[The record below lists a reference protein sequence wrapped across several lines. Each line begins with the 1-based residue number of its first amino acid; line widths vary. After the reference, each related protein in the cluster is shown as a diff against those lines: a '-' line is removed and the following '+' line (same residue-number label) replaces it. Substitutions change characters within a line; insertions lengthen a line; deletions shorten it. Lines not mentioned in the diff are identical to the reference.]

1 MSTFECHLRRIMAF
15 LTVVVCLASL
25 CPLRAGAA
33 SPSFD
38 ASVADK
44 YTLPISKR
52 FDTRF
57 SHYAEQAPLVEV
69 LETFARTQGL
79 RAAFTPNVKG
89 EVSGFFDNMEPDEF
103 LAAIYSAFGVE
114 WYLMDDIVHFYVRR
128 DLERRM
134 VYLTA
139 CPPSRM
145 REILIGAG
153 LLSPQL
159 PCTADDEDKV
169 LSFSGPSQ
177 YADGIASAIASY
189 EAAFRNDQVVRVFF
203 LKHAWADDTELGSG
217 ENKQTIPGV
226 ATILQDMVMDNRMS
240 DTQLALGTGEG
251 AAVRDTIPP
260 LKVETEELGSPR
272 QEDRDS
278 ALKRLRRKAKEQM
291 ELDRKVAAPQ
301 HTESRA
307 LPQSPVIDLQPRIL
321 ADSRSNAVIVRDSAY
336 RMPYYEKTIN
346 ELDRPLQLVEL
357 HAAIVDVDTSFT
369 RELGVRTGGSG
380 TGEYTRTGAGSN
392 VPSTDGAVPALAD
405 YPDAIAG
412 SGLTLSTVY
421 TFGTDYFM
429 AQVNALETKGK
440 GKVLGRPSV
449 LTIDNT
455 SARLE
460 ASTTFYI
467 RIVGEKVVDLQEVSS
482 GTVLDVTPHIIEYG
496 DKPPQIKL
504 AVTIEDGG
512 DPSTGSTDSDIPAV
526 VKKTTIRTQGI
537 VSEGQSLLIG
547 GYFYEKLQ
555 DEDEGV
561 PVLMDIPGLGQLF
574 KTSTKTVSRMERLI
588 LISPRLLS
596 LDDISNVPEKV
607 NDLGFSTNP
616 ASSDFVRPG
625 TVLDA
630 PDPGGCKRRRPSPD
644 DPYRHNDPG
653 VQIGGA
659 S

>member
-1 MSTFECHLRRIMAF
+1 MIFLVVVVFAAF
-15 LTVVVCLASL
+15 L
-25 CPLRAGAA
+25 CPSRAGAA

-69 LETFARTQGL
+69 LETFARSQGL
-79 RAAFTPNVKG
+79 RAAFTSNVKG
-89 EVSGFFDNMEPDEF
+89 EVSGFFDSMEPDEF

-139 CPPSRM
+139 CEPSRM
-145 REILIGAG
+145 QEILIGAG

-159 PCTADDEDKV
+159 PCTADDHDKV
-169 LSFSGPSQ
+169 LSFSGPKG
-177 YADGIASAIASY
+177 YADGIVEAIASY
-189 EAAFRNDQVVRVFF
+189 EAAFRNDQVVKVFF

-217 ENKQTIPGV
+217 ENTQTIPGV
-226 ATILQDMVMDNRMS
+226 ATILQSMVMDNRLV

-260 LKVETEELGSPR
+260 LQEEYQGQDSR
-272 QEDRDS
+272 REEDRDS
-278 ALKRLRRKAKEQM
+278 ALKRLRREAKEQI

-301 HTESRA
+301 HTEA
-307 LPQSPVIDLQPRIL
+307 KAMPKAPTGEIQPRIL
-321 ADSRSNAVIVRDSAY
+321 ADSRSNAVIVRDSAF
-336 RMPYYEKTIN
+336 RMAYYEKTIE

-369 RELGVRTGGSG
+369 RELGVRAGGSG
-380 TGEYTRTGAGSN
+380 AGDYSRTGAGSN
-392 VPSTDGAVPALAD
+392 VPSNGGAVPALAD
-405 YPDAIAG
+405 YPAAIAG
-412 SGLTLSTVY
+412 AGLTLSTVY
-421 TFGTDYFM
+421 TFGSDYFM

-482 GTVLDVTPHIIEYG
+482 GTVLDVTPHIIEYD
-496 DKPPQIKL
+496 DKAPQIKL

-537 VSEGQSLLIG
+537 VGEGQSLLIG

-555 DEDEGV
+555 DEEEGV

-574 KTSTKTVSRMERLI
+574 KTTTKTVSRMERLI

-596 LDDISNVPEKV
+596 LDNLSNVPEKI
-607 NDLGFSTNP
+607 NDLGFSIKP
-616 ASSDFVRPG
+616 SSPDFVQPG
-625 TVLDA
+625 TVLSA
-630 PDPGGCKRRRPSPD
+630 PDPGGCKRRQPTSD
-644 DPYRHNDPG
+644 DPFRRNDPG
-653 VQIGGA
+653 VQLGGA